1 MTAATLASIVGSQPP
16 APTLASSRWTGPLS
30 QHQSGP
36 ATFAPLVY
44 PYIHTHASKQRRRL
58 HHFAP
63 TSSRPTPRP
72 NPHSCCTSVPHLPR
86 FRALALFGRR
96 PHQCVARPSMTASEN
111 LHTNGPMHCSNNRDY
126 SITSS
131 ARASSVGG
139 IAKPIALAV
148 VRLITSSNLV
158 GCSIGRSP
166 GFAPRKILSTY
177 SAARRNRST
186 MFAP

>member
-111 LHTNGPMHCSNNRDY
+111 LHRKRHRRDDLQG
-126 SITSS
+126 
-131 ARASSVGG
+131 SVHPPP
-139 IAKPIALAV
+139 AKAV
-148 VRLITSSNLV
+148 LL
-158 GCSIGRSP
+158 GR
-166 GFAPRKILSTY
+166 
-177 SAARRNRST
+177 
-186 MFAP
+186 M

>member
-30 QHQSGP
+30 QHQSCP

-96 PHQCVARPSMTASEN
+96 PHQCVARPSMTAFEPDRQIS
-111 LHTNGPMHCSNNRDY
+111 R
-126 SITSS
+126 I
-131 ARASSVGG
+131 
-139 IAKPIALAV
+139 
-148 VRLITSSNLV
+148 RLSD
-158 GCSIGRSP
+158 
-166 GFAPRKILSTY
+166 K
-177 SAARRNRST
+177 
-186 MFAP
+186 

>member
-111 LHTNGPMHCSNNRDY
+111 LHRKRHRRDDLQAGSRWQRPCNNDGRPAAGP
-126 SITSS
+126 
-131 ARASSVGG
+131 
-139 IAKPIALAV
+139 PIHHLNLTPPPPPHLSPLLA
-148 VRLITSSNLV
+148 N
-158 GCSIGRSP
+158 P
-166 GFAPRKILSTY
+166 PP
-177 SAARRNRST
+177 N
-186 MFAP
+186 PPH

>member
-111 LHTNGPMHCSNNRDY
+111 LHTSGLMQCSKRDL
-126 SITSS
+126 
-131 ARASSVGG
+131 R
-139 IAKPIALAV
+139 V
-148 VRLITSSNLV
+148 VRLFDNFVGAQDEGYKFHSVACGGVQLV
-158 GCSIGRSP
+158 
-166 GFAPRKILSTY
+166 
-177 SAARRNRST
+177 
-186 MFAP
+186 

>member
-72 NPHSCCTSVPHLPR
+72 NPHSACCTSVPHLPR

-96 PHQCVARPSMTASEN
+96 PHQCVARPSMPASEN
-111 LHTNGPMHCSNNRDY
+111 LHRSCRPSHSLRTAGFTCRLASASLTPAGLPRD
-126 SITSS
+126 
-131 ARASSVGG
+131 V
-139 IAKPIALAV
+139 L
-148 VRLITSSNLV
+148 
-158 GCSIGRSP
+158 
-166 GFAPRKILSTY
+166 
-177 SAARRNRST
+177 
-186 MFAP
+186 

>member
-1 MTAATLASIVGSQPP
+1 MQDI
-16 APTLASSRWTGPLS
+16 
-30 QHQSGP
+30 
-36 ATFAPLVY
+36 
-44 PYIHTHASKQRRRL
+44 
-58 HHFAP
+58 HFAEVSQRGRHLAGC
-63 TSSRPTPRP
+63 TAQP
-72 NPHSCCTSVPHLPR
+72 NVSFGSVAPDRHARDVAAMSASHPITTELVRHNEPAL
-86 FRALALFGRR
+86 RA
-96 PHQCVARPSMTASEN
+96 
-111 LHTNGPMHCSNNRDY
+111 TNGPMHCSNNRDY